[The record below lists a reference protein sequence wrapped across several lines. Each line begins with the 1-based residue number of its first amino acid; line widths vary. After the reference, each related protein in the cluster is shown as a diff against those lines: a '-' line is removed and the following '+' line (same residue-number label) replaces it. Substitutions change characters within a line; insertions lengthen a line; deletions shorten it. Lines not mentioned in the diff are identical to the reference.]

1 MHTAI
6 CSFEHRDIAL
16 RARDR
21 LLESGFE
28 ERDVHLQHRGPT
40 DSDAMGEDPR
50 AWEGTDREIAASR
63 DMVDKVAGFFVHL
76 FGADRDPK
84 EHEVYEKAVDRG
96 FTVVVVDTA
105 DEAEAARARALLHDL
120 QAADLNVFHRPHQ
133 QRMHEILGHRLPH
146 RSGGLQGSYQDR
158 SSAFDTEPARTA
170 AERDRAMA
178 AGEPVDQAQA
188 RSGGR
193 DWGGGGGRDG
203 GRDATGGRERRGEA
217 ARDEDADRVG
227 LRYSDKDLDERG
239 R

>member
-21 LLESGFE
+21 LLESGFD

-50 AWEGTDREIAASR
+50 AWEGTDHEIAASR

-76 FGADRDPK
+76 FGADRNPK
-84 EHEVYEKAVDRG
+84 EHEVYEKAVERG
-96 FTVVVVDTA
+96 FTVVVVDTE

-120 QAADLNVFHRPHQ
+120 QAADLNVIHRPRQ
-133 QRMHEILGHRLPH
+133 QRVHEILGHRLPH

-158 SSAFDTEPARTA
+158 SSAFDTEPARSASQT
-170 AERDRAMA
+170 ERERAMA
-178 AGEPVDQAQA
+178 AGGTADKAQA
-188 RSGGR
+188 PSAAR
-193 DWGGGGGRDG
+193 DWVGNG
-203 GRDATGGRERRGEA
+203 GRDAMAGRESRGEA
-217 ARDEDADRVG
+217 SRSEDADLDKVG
-227 LRYSDKDLDERG
+227 LRYAANKDKPG
-239 R
+239 S

>member
-21 LLESGFE
+21 LLESGFD

-50 AWEGTDREIAASR
+50 AWEGTDREVAASR

-76 FGADRDPK
+76 FGADRNPR

-96 FTVVVVDTA
+96 CTVVVVDTE

-120 QAADLNVFHRPHQ
+120 QAADLNVIHRPHQ
-133 QRMHEILGHRLPH
+133 QRVHEIVGERLPH
-146 RSGGLQGSYQDR
+146 RSGGLGGSYQDR

-170 AERDRAMA
+170 AERERATA
-178 AGEPVDQAQA
+178 AGGPVDKAQA
-188 RSGGR
+188 PSAARDWTDNGGR
-193 DWGGGGGRDG
+193 G
-203 GRDATGGRERRGEA
+203 ATAERERRGAMRSE
-217 ARDEDADRVG
+217 DEDLDKVG
-227 LRYSDKDLDERG
+227 LRYADKDKPG

>member
-6 CSFEHRDIAL
+6 CSFEHREIAL

-21 LLESGFE
+21 LIESGFAQ
-28 ERDVHLQHRGPT
+28 RDVHLQHRGPT

-96 FTVVVVDTA
+96 FTVVVVDTE

-120 QAADLNVFHRPHQ
+120 QAADLNVIHRPDQ
-133 QRMHEILGHRLPH
+133 QRVHEILGERMPH
-146 RSGGLQGSYQDR
+146 RSGGLGGSYQDR

-170 AERDRAMA
+170 AERERATA
-178 AGEPVDQAQA
+178 AGGPVDKAQA
-188 RSGGR
+188 PSAARDWDDNGGR
-193 DWGGGGGRDG
+193 DP
-203 GRDATGGRERRGEA
+203 AAEREPRGEG
-217 ARDEDADRVG
+217 ADGVG
-227 LRYSDKDLDERG
+227 LRYSDKDLNQRG

>member
-6 CSFEHRDIAL
+6 CSFEHREIAL

-21 LLESGFE
+21 LVESGFD

-40 DSDAMGEDPR
+40 TSDAMGEDPR

-84 EHEVYEKAVDRG
+84 EHEVYETAVVRG
-96 FTVVVVDTA
+96 FTVVVVDTE

-120 QAADLNVFHRPHQ
+120 QAADLNVIHRPD
-133 QRMHEILGHRLPH
+133 QRRVHEIVGERLPH
-146 RSGGLQGSYQDR
+146 RSGGLGGSYQDR
-158 SSAFDTEPARTA
+158 SSAFDSEPARTP
-170 AERDRAMA
+170 AERERAVA
-178 AGEPVDQAQA
+178 APGSADKPQASA
-188 RSGGR
+188 DPRSG
-193 DWGGGGGRDG
+193 
-203 GRDATGGRERRGEA
+203 
-217 ARDEDADRVG
+217 DADADKVG
-227 LRYSDKDLDERG
+227 LRYADKYGPG

>member
-21 LLESGFE
+21 LIESGFDK
-28 ERDVHLQHRGPT
+28 RDVHLQHRGPT
-40 DSDAMGEDPR
+40 TSDAMGEDPR
-50 AWEGTDREIAASR
+50 AWEGTDREIAVSR

-76 FGADRDPK
+76 FGADRNRN

-96 FTVVVVDTA
+96 FTVVVVDTE

-120 QAADLNVFHRPHQ
+120 QAADLNVIHRPD
-133 QRMHEILGHRLPH
+133 QRRVHEIVGEPLPH
-146 RSGGLQGSYQDR
+146 RSGGLGGSYQDR

-170 AERDRAMA
+170 AERERAMA
-178 AGEPVDQAQA
+178 DRGTADKAQA
-188 RSGGR
+188 PSTARS
-193 DWGGGGGRDG
+193 
-203 GRDATGGRERRGEA
+203 
-217 ARDEDADRVG
+217 EDADLDKVG
-227 LRYSDKDLDERG
+227 LRYADKDKPG

>member
-63 DMVDKVAGFFVHL
+63 GMVDKVAGFFVRL
-76 FGADRDPK
+76 FGADRNPK

-96 FTVVVVDTA
+96 CTVVVVDTD

-120 QAADLNVFHRPHQ
+120 QAADLNVFHRPDQ

-158 SSAFDTEPARTA
+158 SSAFDTERAA
-170 AERDRAMA
+170 AERERATA
-178 AGEPVDQAQA
+178 SGGPVDKAQA
-188 RSGGR
+188 PSAARDWGENGGR
-193 DWGGGGGRDG
+193 DPMAD
-203 GRDATGGRERRGEA
+203 RERRGEA
-217 ARDEDADRVG
+217 ARGDDADLDKVG
-227 LRYSDKDLDERG
+227 LRYADKDRPG

>member
-63 DMVDKVAGFFVHL
+63 GMVDKVAGFFVRL
-76 FGADRDPK
+76 FGADRNPR
-84 EHEVYEKAVDRG
+84 EHEVYEQAVDRG
-96 FTVVVVDTA
+96 CTVVVVDTD

-120 QAADLNVFHRPHQ
+120 QAADLNVFHRPDQ
-133 QRMHEILGHRLPH
+133 QRVHEILGHRLPH

-158 SSAFDTEPARTA
+158 SSAFDTETARPA
-170 AERDRAMA
+170 AERERATA
-178 AGEPVDQAQA
+178 AGGPVDKAQA
-188 RSGGR
+188 PSAARDWSDNGGR
-193 DWGGGGGRDG
+193 DPMAD
-203 GRDATGGRERRGEA
+203 RERRGEA
-217 ARDEDADRVG
+217 ARSDDADLDKVG
-227 LRYSDKDLDERG
+227 LRYADKDRPG

>member
-21 LLESGFE
+21 LLESGFDK
-28 ERDVHLQHRGPT
+28 RDVHLQHRGPT

-76 FGADRDPK
+76 FGADRNRG

-96 FTVVVVDTA
+96 FTVVVVDTE

-120 QAADLNVFHRPHQ
+120 QAADLNVIHRPDQ
-133 QRMHEILGHRLPH
+133 QRVHEIVGERLPH
-146 RSGGLQGSYQDR
+146 RSGGLGGSYQDR
-158 SSAFDTEPARTA
+158 SSAFDTEPARTE
-170 AERDRAMA
+170 AERERAMA
-178 AGEPVDQAQA
+178 ARGTSDKAQAPSQA
-188 RSGGR
+188 RS
-193 DWGGGGGRDG
+193 DDT
-203 GRDATGGRERRGEA
+203 DL
-217 ARDEDADRVG
+217 DKVG
-227 LRYSDKDLDERG
+227 LRYADKDKPG
-239 R
+239 S